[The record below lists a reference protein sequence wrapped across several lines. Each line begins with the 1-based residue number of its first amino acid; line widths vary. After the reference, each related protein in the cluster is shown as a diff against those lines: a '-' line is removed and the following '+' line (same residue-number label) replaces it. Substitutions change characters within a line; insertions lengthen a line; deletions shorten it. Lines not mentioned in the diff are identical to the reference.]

1 VSDHEPIEAESWQFA
16 ARLTVFAV
24 PVAQPRQRHRIVTIG
39 GRAMAANYTPS
50 RDPVNAYKAAVMHA
64 ARMAYDGEP
73 LDGPLRVEAVFIF
86 DRPAYLLKPRSPD
99 ARVAYGKKPD
109 ADNLIKSTFDAL
121 NKLLW
126 LDDAQVCSLA
136 VEKVFRARH
145 EQPQV
150 ILSVWRKAKEASGAK
165 RS

>member
-1 VSDHEPIEAESWQFA
+1 MAAVKAIAVGAEGWIIA
-16 ARLTVFAV
+16 AHFRIACV
-24 PVAQPRQRHRIVTIG
+24 PVPQPRQRHRIISVG
-39 GRAMAANYTPS
+39 GRTMAANYTPT
-50 RDPVNAYKAAVMHA
+50 RDPVNVYKAAVMHA

-73 LDGPLRVEAVFIF
+73 LAGPLRVEVMFVF
-86 DRPAYLLKPRSPD
+86 DRPAYLLKSRAPD

-109 ADNLIKSTFDAL
+109 VDNLVKSTFDAL

-136 VEKVFRARH
+136 VEKYFRARH

-150 ILSVWRKAKEASGAK
+150 LLSVWRVAE
-165 RS
+165 